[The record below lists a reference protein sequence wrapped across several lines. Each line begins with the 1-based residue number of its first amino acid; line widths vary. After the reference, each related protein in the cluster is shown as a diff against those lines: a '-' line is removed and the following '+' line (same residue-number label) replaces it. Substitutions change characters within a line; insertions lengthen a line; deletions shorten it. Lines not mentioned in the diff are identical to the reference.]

1 MQWKTT
7 HDGRHAHDAQ
17 HAHETR
23 KRDEEKWDKE
33 RREEKVAKIIHFPK
47 NKSITPQDF
56 VQEISEAVKENPAK
70 SIMVAC
76 KLEDGSV
83 MTGYFNCDFGTKQ
96 ELVGHIQCDIID
108 QMIRTNSERY

>member
-1 MQWKTT
+1 MRLMEV
-7 HDGRHAHDAQ
+7 GCLLCNEMIAG
-17 HAHETR
+17 
-23 KRDEEKWDKE
+23 KE
-33 RREEKVAKIIHFPK
+33 RWGREVAQVINFPQ
-47 NKSITPQDF
+47 NKAVAPQEF
-56 VQEISEAVKENPAK
+56 IQEISEAIKENPVM

-108 QMIRTNSERY
+108 QMIRANTDRY